1 MRCLGRDAADEQPN
15 HKWVKLA
22 CTVLSTML
30 ANPEGIK
37 YLTEDKLLRQMVEC
51 FNELDQVSDS
61 STKEAKLTSS
71 TSASLIRSRFSRG
84 TESGIPSRMGI
95 LR

>member
-1 MRCLGRDAADEQPN
+1 VQPN

-30 ANPEGIK
+30 ANPEGVK

-51 FNELDQVSDS
+51 FNELDQVGTIGPIWS
-61 STKEAKLTSS
+61 ELTRSM
-71 TSASLIRSRFSRG
+71 SASPMRSRFSLG
-84 TESGIPSRMGI
+84 TG
-95 LR
+95 